1 MKVPQRMELV
11 EHVGRE
17 LDRLVSRAAG
27 RPGRAKVVRFR
38 ATLERLAGVIGS
50 LEIPGAADL
59 AATFARAAG
68 LMPVGETE
76 VAVALVRRE
85 WDVWTATLPGRSPG
99 LVLPAARL
107 SSTEALTGSPPDPD
121 DDTRTPDGTDTP
133 AEDEVSALAAD
144 PEMATL
150 FLAEAEDHLTAIEGL
165 ALRLEATPTDAT
177 LLNDVFRPFHTIK
190 GNAGALGVVSLQ
202 RLAHAVESLL
212 DQARS
217 GARVLGPS
225 DIEIVLRCV
234 DLLNATLRDLAARL
248 GGRPGTPL
256 EAAQAQLL
264 ADIDRLSSSTLVS
277 RNAPGGPGSAGRAAH
292 DSDDTAVHDEAE
304 SALDGTIPARLPEAG
319 RAGHA
324 SGSAGDAVAPVPVK
338 VDTAKL
344 DALIDAVG
352 ELVIVQSIIQ
362 ADPSL
367 AAIEDERLARNLEQL
382 ARITSDLQRSA
393 MSMRMVPIK
402 RTFQRMARL
411 VRDLSRHAGKPVDL
425 MITGEDTELDR
436 KLVEDIADPLVHM
449 VRNSLDHG
457 IEPPDRRAALGKP
470 VPARLRLRAFHEA
483 GNVVVELSDDG
494 AGLDTAR
501 ILDIAVKRG
510 LVSGDEPLTAPEIHQ
525 LIFRPGFSTVQHVTD
540 ISGRGVGMDV
550 VRRNIETLRGRVDIQ
565 TVRGEGTTFSVK
577 LPLTLA
583 ILDGLVLRI
592 GGERYV
598 MPAFSVRESLRP
610 TASQVHAVDG
620 ESHVIDVRGRFL
632 PYARLGDL
640 LGVDPEPRP
649 PEASTVVVM
658 EDDGR
663 QIALAVD
670 EILRKQE
677 VVVKALGQTF
687 AEVRGVAGGA
697 ILGDGRIGLILDPA
711 GVMSLM
717 RRGVPR
723 AA

>member
-1 MKVPQRMELV
+1 MKVPQRM
-11 EHVGRE
+11 
-17 LDRLVSRAAG
+17 
-27 RPGRAKVVRFR
+27 
-38 ATLERLAGVIGS
+38 
-50 LEIPGAADL
+50 
-59 AATFARAAG
+59 
-68 LMPVGETE
+68 
-76 VAVALVRRE
+76 
-85 WDVWTATLPGRSPG
+85 
-99 LVLPAARL
+99 
-107 SSTEALTGSPPDPD
+107 DPD
-121 DDTRTPDGTDTP
+121 DEIRTPDGTDTP
-133 AEDEVSALAAD
+133 ADDDVSALAAD
-144 PEMATL
+144 PEMAAL
-150 FLAEAEDHLTAIEGL
+150 FLAEAEDHLAAIEGL

-217 GARVLGPS
+217 GARVVGPS
-225 DIEIVLRCV
+225 DIEIVLRAV
-234 DLLNATLRDLAARL
+234 DLLNDTLRDLAARL
-248 GGRPGTPL
+248 GGQAGTPL
-256 EAAQAQLL
+256 EAAQTTLL
-264 ADIDRLSSSTLVS
+264 ADIDRLSSSTLIS
-277 RNAPGGPGSAGRAAH
+277 REAPGGPGSAGRAAH
-292 DSDDTAVHDEAE
+292 GSGDIATREAGTPG
-304 SALDGTIPARLPEAG
+304 SAMNAAAPAPPPAAG
-319 RAGHA
+319 RAGDA
-324 SGSAGDAVAPVPVK
+324 SGSAGDALAPVPVK

-367 AAIEDERLARNLEQL
+367 AAIEDERMARNLEQL

-425 MITGEDTELDR
+425 VIAGEDTELDR

-457 IEPPDRRAALGKP
+457 IELPDRRLALGKP
-470 VPARLRLRAFHEA
+470 VPARLGLRAFHAA
-483 GNVVVELSDDG
+483 GNVVIELSDDG

-501 ILDIAVKRG
+501 ILAIARKRG
-510 LVSGDEPLTAPEIHQ
+510 LVSGDEPLTTPEIHQ
-525 LIFRPGFSTVQHVTD
+525 LIFKPGFSTVQHVTE

-610 TASQVHAVDG
+610 TASQVQAVDG
-620 ESHVIDVRGRFL
+620 GAHVIDLRGRLL

-640 LGVDPEPRP
+640 LGLNPEPLL

-658 EDDGR
+658 EDDSR

-670 EILRKQE
+670 EVLRKQE